1 MREAL
6 VSASIAAIVA
16 VLVSLPLRSPDDA
29 LLNSAT
35 VAIAVLVVGVAAGL
49 VWRLLETAGNR
60 PLYFAVTLAI
70 GFAIVAVASVPV
82 DALVDRTISYAIPL
96 AAIGFALTGALT
108 WLLAGTQAPRW
119 SWTAPAAVLAALA
132 VGIGLA
138 GQGDEESG
146 ELSLPERMGSPIAA
160 VTAPNA
166 TVAAAPVV
174 PAAAA
179 ETRAQVP
186 AFVVGEGSE
195 ATFTVGEQLSR
206 LPLPNDAVV
215 RTTALTG
222 EVRLDGQPSVIK
234 VDLHSLS
241 SDQAF
246 RDRYIRNSMFPTSRI
261 ATFTVEDAGPV
272 PDGLLGGD
280 QITRTVDGELNIRD
294 LDVPLSFEVDI
305 RIDGD
310 VLQVLG
316 RTTFTWSDLGLT
328 PPRAGPVV
336 SVEDEVRV
344 EVLLQAQ
351 PLREG
356 AG

>member
-1 MREAL
+1 
-6 VSASIAAIVA
+6 
-16 VLVSLPLRSPDDA
+16 
-29 LLNSAT
+29 
-35 VAIAVLVVGVAAGL
+35 
-49 VWRLLETAGNR
+49 
-60 PLYFAVTLAI
+60 
-70 GFAIVAVASVPV
+70 
-82 DALVDRTISYAIPL
+82 
-96 AAIGFALTGALT
+96 
-108 WLLAGTQAPRW
+108 
-119 SWTAPAAVLAALA
+119 
-132 VGIGLA
+132 
-138 GQGDEESG
+138 
-146 ELSLPERMGSPIAA
+146 
-160 VTAPNA
+160 
-166 TVAAAPVV
+166 
-174 PAAAA
+174 
-179 ETRAQVP
+179 
-186 AFVVGEGSE
+186 
-195 ATFTVGEQLSR
+195 
-206 LPLPNDAVV
+206 VV